1 MTAIMND
8 HARLRDAVRDRKDL
22 DKLSLTQIASAC
34 GASSPAISSFLSGN
48 YAGDNEKLAGKLQA
62 WLDAQQAKER
72 LRTMRPIVPDF
83 VMTETART
91 LMNIME
97 SAQFDVD
104 LAVIAGNAGT
114 GKTMAAEAY
123 QRQTNNVFMLTA
135 DPSMASQ
142 QALLHELADLL
153 GCNDKGVRRIRAIV
167 RRLRGTDALLIIDE
181 AQHLSVKAVE
191 EVRSIH
197 DQAKVG
203 VVFIGNAPLNAKFDG
218 LGRTA
223 EFAQLFSRIGL
234 RKKINKP
241 RIKDMCALLEA
252 WGIQPGDVEM
262 AAKEIGRREG
272 GLRSMTKV
280 LRNATKISR
289 VHKHEAIEV
298 EDLKAAWGEHMTGEF
313 PPIRVKAGAQ

>member
-1 MTAIMND
+1 MTQIMTD
-8 HARLRDAVRDRKDL
+8 HARLRDAVRDRKEL
-22 DKLSLTQIASAC
+22 GGHSLSMIAAGC
-34 GASSPAISSFLSGN
+34 GASAPAISSFLSGN
-48 YAGDNEKLAGKLQA
+48 YAGDNDRLAGKLQA

-72 LRTMRPIVPDF
+72 LRDARPIVPDF
-83 VMTETART
+83 MMTETART
-91 LMNIME
+91 LMSIME

-123 QRQTNNVFMLTA
+123 QQQTNNVFMLTA
-135 DPSMASQ
+135 DPSMSSPA
-142 QALLHELADLL
+142 ALLHELADLL

-191 EVRSIH
+191 EVRAIH

-241 RIKDMCALLEA
+241 RTKDMCVLLAA
-252 WGIQPGDVEM
+252 WGIQDNEVEM
-262 AAKEIGRREG
+262 AAKEIGRRDG

-289 VHKHEAIEV
+289 VHNHETIQV
-298 EDLKAAWGEHMTGEF
+298 EDLKAAWAEHMTGEF
-313 PPIRVKAGAQ
+313 PVIRVKAGAR